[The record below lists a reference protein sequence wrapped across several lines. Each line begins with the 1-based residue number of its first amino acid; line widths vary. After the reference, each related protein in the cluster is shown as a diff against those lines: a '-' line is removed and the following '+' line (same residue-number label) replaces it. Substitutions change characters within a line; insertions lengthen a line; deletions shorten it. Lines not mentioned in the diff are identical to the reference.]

1 LFNSTGL
8 DRPTKV
14 VRRSAAVLIVIV
26 MVVVLAADHD
36 AVVSMPVSLT
46 GVNPD
51 AADSDMH
58 VFRDDDRVIAAGFHR
73 TGKCRHR
80 QERNETKNKHG
91 ILGILHG
98 TLFGWG
104 RSVSRCP
111 IQCAPDA
118 SEVCIG
124 LTNTVLDASSNER
137 GPAGA
142 LQIKVRVTA

>member
-1 LFNSTGL
+1 LLNSTGL

-26 MVVVLAADHD
+26 MVVMLAADHD

-51 AADSDMH
+51 AADSDMD
-58 VFRDDDRVIAAGFHR
+58 VFRDDDRVIAAGVHR

-91 ILGILHG
+91 ILHG

-104 RSVSRCP
+104 RLVSRCP
-111 IQCAPDA
+111 TQCAPDA

-142 LQIKVRVTA
+142 HQIKVRVSA